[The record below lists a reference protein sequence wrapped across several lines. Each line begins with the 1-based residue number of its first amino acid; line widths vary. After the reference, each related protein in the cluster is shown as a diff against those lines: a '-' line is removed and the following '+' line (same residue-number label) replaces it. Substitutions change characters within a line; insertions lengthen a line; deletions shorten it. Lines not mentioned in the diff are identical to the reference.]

1 MDDNAALDFEHAIDR
16 AILSRRDLS
25 EILQIVLT
33 ALTAAYGYR
42 FDRAAILAFEGDR
55 LRGAL
60 GSCFYADES
69 GEILPVDLAREV
81 REEAERF
88 ERAGSFESY
97 VWRHVGLFTD
107 GASRANARWRSFTLP
122 VDETIA
128 AAQEGPLTVGEP
140 AAGALADLAAFTGA
154 SSFVLLP
161 IHTSRGPYAL
171 LYADNAYTGRP
182 IGEQEATLGRNLA
195 DRAAVAIENALLY
208 HETQEQLTGLQSLV
222 NIASDMNRQST
233 LSELLSTVI
242 TEALSLTGLSRA
254 ALLLVRGERLRVGVS
269 RGIDDDSVK
278 AFNAI
283 EPLITGL
290 EDAELLG
297 GLVDSEHPHRLV
309 LRTGDG
315 IVGVIVLEA
324 SAPDRHGLLRAFAD
338 LAAVAVHKA
347 RLAEEQARTIR
358 SLTFLHRTSSLLAT
372 GSVLAT
378 LRNDVATFLQATFP
392 SYAVRIGVY
401 EGDRINVTT
410 KLGARPAWEETLPLD
425 PITEWVRKSGR
436 TATIAD
442 TRLTRTQAET
452 VPGAR
457 AVLVLPMR
465 TSSGPLGVVR
475 FEGFRARPFNERMV
489 RLLSIMV
496 GNLSVALENART
508 HLDMQNGYSQTV
520 EALARAIEAKDTY
533 TRGHIGRV
541 VQCALKIG
549 ETLNLSPEEMQD
561 LRFAAALHDIG
572 KIGVPREILNKPG
585 PLTAG
590 ERALAREHPLIGERI
605 IKDIP
610 ILAQARLAVRHH
622 HEQYDGAGYPD
633 GLAGEQIP
641 LLARIIG
648 VADAYDSMAF
658 ARPYRRPM
666 TRENIIAQF
675 YRSRGTQYDPKIV
688 DALFRVLPQLPAQMN
703 VDAVPATES
712 IT

>member
-1 MDDNAALDFEHAIDR
+1 MNESPNLDFEHAIDR

-60 GSCFYADES
+60 GSCFYADEA
-69 GEILPVDLAREV
+69 GELLPLELAREV

-88 ERAGSFESY
+88 EHAGSFESY

-128 AAQEGPLTVGEP
+128 AAQEGPLTGGEP
-140 AAGALADLAAFTGA
+140 DSGSLAALAAFTGA
-154 SSFVLLP
+154 RNFLLLP

-171 LYADNAYTGRP
+171 LYADNAYTGRR
-182 IGEQEATLGRNLA
+182 INEQEAALGRNLA

-208 HETQEQLTGLQSLV
+208 QETQEQLTGLQALV
-222 NIASDMNRQST
+222 RVASELNRQRT
-233 LSELLSTVI
+233 VSELLSTVI
-242 TEALSLTGLSRA
+242 TEALGLTGLKRA
-254 ALLLVRGERLRVGVS
+254 ALLLVRGERLRVAAS
-269 RGIDDDSVK
+269 RGIDDHSVQ

-283 EPLITGL
+283 EPLVTGL
-290 EDAELLG
+290 EDVELLG
-297 GLVDSEHPHRLV
+297 GLLDSEHPHRLV
-309 LRTGDG
+309 LRTEDG
-315 IVGVIVLEA
+315 VVGVIVLEA
-324 SAPDRHGLLRAFAD
+324 AAPDRHGLLRAFAD
-338 LAAVAVHKA
+338 LAAVAVKKS
-347 RLAEEQARTIR
+347 RLVEEQARTIR

-372 GSVLAT
+372 GGVLST
-378 LRNDVATFLQATFP
+378 LSNDIATFLQATFP
-392 SYAVRIGVY
+392 SYAVRIGVF
-401 EGDRINVTT
+401 EGDRIKVTT
-410 KLGARPAWEETLPLD
+410 KFGAKKAWEETIELD

-436 TATIAD
+436 PATIAD
-442 TRLTRTQAET
+442 VRLTRSQAQT
-452 VPGAR
+452 VTGAR
-457 AVLVLPMR
+457 SVLVLPMR

-489 RLLSIMV
+489 GLLSIMV
-496 GNLSVALENART
+496 GNLAVALENART
-508 HLDMQNGYSQTV
+508 HLDLQQGYSQTV

-549 ETLNLSPEEMQD
+549 EALNLSNEEMQD

-585 PLTAG
+585 PLTPG
-590 ERALAREHPLIGERI
+590 ERSLAREHPLIGERI

-610 ILAQARLAVRHH
+610 ILARARMAIRHH

-633 GLAGEQIP
+633 NLAGEQIP
-641 LLARIIG
+641 LLARIIA

-666 TRENIIAQF
+666 SRENIIAQF
-675 YRSRGTQYDPKIV
+675 YRSSGTQYDPKIV
-688 DALFRVLPQLPAQMN
+688 DALFRVISQLPAQMN

-712 IT
+712 VT